1 MKLTIKSIKQQA
13 YEVEV
18 TSQDILVKELK
29 KEIEARHGFESSTLK
44 LLYKGTLLDDAKTL
58 KDYNIAE
65 NEVLVM
71 MNMKA
76 KPINVPKEEEK
87 KAEQLTDTKLT
98 SSTTTNKPS
107 TTVKPEKDY
116 TAQIKQLSEMGFSAE
131 ESKNS
136 IKAARGNVE
145 LAIEFL
151 YNGIPDNLPNEE
163 ELVQGGEE
171 GGNSPDKLLKT
182 FASVIKVAC
191 QGNPGNLST
200 IMGAMEQSQPELVA
214 LIRQNE
220 EQFRNLISQPV
231 TEEDM
236 RTFQTFTQQG
246 RQGGQGIPGGQG
258 GQGGQGAGRT
268 AGSTSQ
274 STGGTSGQ
282 QQAGRGQIKLTKEEF
297 EAINRLKV
305 FGFSEIDCVQ
315 AYFAFD
321 KNEEQA
327 LNFLFDNK
335 QQEEFSNLNI
345 QNQGQNQNQSST
357 NQSTTNQVI
366 NQTDVAQNKNVSET
380 TSSNIQGSNVEVK
393 NDLNVNQENLG
404 NIEQN
409 IKKDEDK
416 KNEENK

>member
-18 TSQDILVKELK
+18 TSQEILVKDLK
-29 KEIEARHGFESSTLK
+29 KEIETRHGFESSTLK
-44 LLYKGTLLDDAKTL
+44 LLYKGTLLDDSKTL
-58 KDYNIAE
+58 KDYNITE

-87 KAEQLTDTKLT
+87 KAEQQPIDPKTT
-98 SSTTTNKPS
+98 SNQSNKPL
-107 TTVKPEKDY
+107 TTVKPEKDF
-116 TAQIKQLSEMGFSAE
+116 TAQIKQLSEMGFAEE
-131 ESKNS
+131 ESKNA

-151 YNGIPDNLPNEE
+151 YNGIPDNLPGEE
-163 ELVQGGEE
+163 EPAYGGGEE

-246 RQGGQGIPGGQG
+246 RQGGLSGQG
-258 GQGGQGAGRT
+258 GQGGQGGRT
-268 AGSTSQ
+268 GGSTSQ
-274 STGGTSGQ
+274 TTGGNSGSSQ
-282 QQAGRGQIKLTKEEF
+282 QQAGRGQIKLSKEEF
-297 EAINRLKV
+297 EVINRLKA

-335 QQEEFSNLNI
+335 QQEEFSNLDI
-345 QNQGQNQNQSST
+345 QNQNQT
-357 NQSTTNQVI
+357 QNQNQSTTNQQSNEI
-366 NQTDVAQNKNVSET
+366 KNVTET
-380 TSSNIQGSNVEVK
+380 TTTTNVQNSNVDLK
-393 NDLNVNQENLG
+393 NEPSQNQANIG

-409 IKKDEDK
+409 IKKEEDK
-416 KNEENK
+416 KDDDNKK